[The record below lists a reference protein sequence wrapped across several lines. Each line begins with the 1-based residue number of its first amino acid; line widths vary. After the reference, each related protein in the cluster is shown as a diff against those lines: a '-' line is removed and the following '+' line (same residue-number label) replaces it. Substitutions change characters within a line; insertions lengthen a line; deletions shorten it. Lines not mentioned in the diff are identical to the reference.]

1 MAIRSDDREGR
12 RMLRAT
18 QAPSGPK
25 SRAASDDQLMCAVQA
40 GDTLAFALLYQ
51 RHCGLALRLAR
62 SVCRDTG
69 RAEDAVQ
76 EAFAAAWRGST
87 SYRREAGSVQSWL
100 IAIVRNRAVDSVRR
114 ETAPCRPRL
123 PDADCIGL
131 VSIAGSAHDEVIA
144 RCDADALRARLRRL
158 PEAQAEVIALA
169 YYGQLS
175 QAEIARR
182 LSLPPGTVKGRM
194 RLGLDKL
201 REQIRA
207 DG

>member
-1 MAIRSDDREGR
+1 MTRSS
-12 RMLRAT
+12 
-18 QAPSGPK
+18 P
-25 SRAASDDQLMCAVQA
+25 
-40 GDTLAFALLYQ
+40 
-51 RHCGLALRLAR
+51 
-62 SVCRDTG
+62 
-69 RAEDAVQ
+69 
-76 EAFAAAWRGST
+76 
-87 SYRREAGSVQSWL
+87 
-100 IAIVRNRAVDSVRR
+100 
-114 ETAPCRPRL
+114 
-123 PDADCIGL
+123 
-131 VSIAGSAHDEVIA
+131 